1 MQAVG
6 RLAALAGA
14 AFAYPGVR
22 RRARAVVGGDGKGG
36 GGQQVE
42 GGGQQVEGGGQ
53 QVEGGG
59 KPAGR
64 VRFIGG
70 VMWRARR
77 KRA

>member
-42 GGGQQVEGGGQ
+42 GGG
-53 QVEGGG
+53 

-77 KRA
+77 KRV

>member
-42 GGGQQVEGGGQ
+42 GGGQQVEGGG
-53 QVEGGG
+53 